1 MMSALAVVGARGV
14 GKTTLVKHVCADER
28 VRSHF
33 ARIKRFQWW
42 EVEHKG
48 WQPGQTES
56 EWLED
61 PYPVDESAWATL
73 LASSKLL
80 FTCHARTLRTTEEPV
95 VLRPLPEEAFWYF
108 FKAFAFGG
116 TDPRDHPRITA
127 VARDIARQLQCTFVD
142 ARLLRANFDARLW
155 RRVRDAIVRC
165 QRHPRFSL
173 YDDVMLDVLTIRGWR
188 LMPAGYGESRPS
200 FSVPTLQDVIRSYL
214 FFFCF
219 WTWWH
224 SYGGNLA
231 RPLLQGHT
239 VQGYLVRRMSM
250 EFARDVVVPAALSEI
265 LGRIFSFLI
274 DNFPRPSSAGA
285 RDAHRRQLEQLLGI
299 IGSAVEE
306 AEGRHITNLHLL
318 NQLKSRGGRPRR
330 RRNKRRRR
338 RIRGGENHGQAQ
350 LRSLLAVQRRQACTP
365 DPARRP
371 RRGWPPS
378 SRIWRA

>member
-200 FSVPTLQDVIRSYL
+200 FSVPTLQDVIRAVTSSSSASGL
-214 FFFCF
+214 
-219 WTWWH
+219 
-224 SYGGNLA
+224 GGT
-231 RPLLQGHT
+231 HT
-239 VQGYLVRRMSM
+239 VETLLVHYC
-250 EFARDVVVPAALSEI
+250 RDTLYRDIWYTISI
-265 LGRIFSFLI
+265 K
-274 DNFPRPSSAGA
+274 
-285 RDAHRRQLEQLLGI
+285 RDARLPPQLNELLHDDNT
-299 IGSAVEE
+299 E
-306 AEGRHITNLHLL
+306 A
-318 NQLKSRGGRPRR
+318 QY
-330 RRNKRRRR
+330 
-338 RIRGGENHGQAQ
+338 
-350 LRSLLAVQRRQACTP
+350 
-365 DPARRP
+365 
-371 RRGWPPS
+371 
-378 SRIWRA
+378 